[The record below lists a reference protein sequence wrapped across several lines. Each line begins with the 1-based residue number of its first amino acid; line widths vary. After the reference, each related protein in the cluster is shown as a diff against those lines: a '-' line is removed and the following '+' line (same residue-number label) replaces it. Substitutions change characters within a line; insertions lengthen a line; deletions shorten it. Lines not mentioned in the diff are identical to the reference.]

1 MQEPKR
7 GMLVR
12 ILKGE
17 EPYFKAGTLARLV
30 HSDPDQGWW
39 ASFEDCG
46 NEPKSYKREPGAY
59 MGNPD
64 DYSTWFIGFFKE
76 DFEPANLETTMSKPE
91 PGVLVRI
98 LKGSGHHFKA
108 GTFARLESQDC
119 DGDWWAEFSGCG
131 NAFEDYLV
139 DSSGDTDWC
148 IGKFGTDF
156 ELA

>member
-7 GMLVR
+7 G
-12 ILKGE
+12 
-17 EPYFKAGTLARLV
+17 A
-30 HSDPDQGWW
+30 
-39 ASFEDCG
+39 
-46 NEPKSYKREPGAY
+46 
-59 MGNPD
+59 
-64 DYSTWFIGFFKE
+64 
-76 DFEPANLETTMSKPE
+76 
-91 PGVLVRI
+91 LVRI

-108 GTFARLESQDC
+108 GTFARLETQDC